1 VFSNSVQIE
10 RATLLLEQGRVSDAI
25 KELKTFL
32 QQEPEN
38 DHALSIYARCYFKK
52 KDFDKGIETILQ
64 AIRID
69 PENSYY
75 FYLLGFG
82 YYRKNNHAAA
92 INNINKA
99 VSMNPYTPE
108 YYGMLSHVYIAE
120 KDFQTA
126 LLKANEGLALDA
138 ENINCLNARS
148 IALNKLKQTDA
159 AIETMQNA
167 LAKDPENEATH
178 ATVGWNY
185 LEKGKHKDAATHFRE
200 ALRINPTSES
210 GREGLKEALKSKIP
224 PYRWILQYSFWIN
237 NKGKRTTRFFP
248 VMIFVVVRILAS
260 ALASNNTT
268 MILGGIIIGL
278 YFLFVITT
286 WIINPLANFFLLFYK
301 DGKYA
306 LNNSEKWSAITTVLS
321 IGFGILLLTFGFI
334 FSRYHIYQSLLI
346 SGIAFLGMAVPLG
359 QLEFPLSWKLYGIK
373 NKISLILVSLALI
386 TIFTAFIS
394 PSYAVVPGF
403 LFLVLF
409 VLNTWFNVFNRKN

>member
-10 RATLLLEQGRVSDAI
+10 RATLLLEQGRVNDAI

-38 DHALSIYARCYFKK
+38 DHALSICARCYFKK
-52 KDFDKGIETILQ
+52 KEFDKGIETILQ

-92 INNINKA
+92 LDNLNKA

-120 KDFQTA
+120 KNFQQA

-167 LAKDPENEATH
+167 LAKDPENETTH
-178 ATVGWNY
+178 STVGWNY
-185 LEKGKHKDAATHFRE
+185 LEKGKHKDAAKHFRE
-200 ALRINPTSES
+200 ALRINPGSES
-210 GREGLKEALKSKIP
+210 AREGLKEALKSKIA

-237 NKGKRTTRFFP
+237 NKGRKATRFFP
-248 VMIFVVVRILAS
+248 IIIFVVVRILAS
-260 ALASNNTT
+260 VLASNNTT

-306 LNNSEKWSAITTVLS
+306 LSNSEKWSAIATVSS
-321 IGFGILLLTFGFI
+321 IGLGILLLTAGFI
-334 FSRYHIYQSLLI
+334 FERHPIYKSLII
-346 SGIAFLGMAVPLG
+346 SGLAFLGMAVPLG
-359 QLEFPLSWKLYGIK
+359 QLGFPLSWKLYGTK
-373 NKISLILVSLALI
+373 NKIALVLVSLAMI
-386 TIFTAFIS
+386 TILVSFIFA
-394 PSYAVVPGF
+394 PFAIIPGF

-409 VLNTWFNVFNRKN
+409 VLNTWFNLFSNR